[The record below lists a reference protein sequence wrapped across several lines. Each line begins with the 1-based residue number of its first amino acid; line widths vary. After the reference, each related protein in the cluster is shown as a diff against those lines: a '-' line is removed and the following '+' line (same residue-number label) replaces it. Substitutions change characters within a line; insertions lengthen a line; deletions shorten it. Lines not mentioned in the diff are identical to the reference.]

1 MPPWVYL
8 RVVYTGFNL
17 SGWYI
22 PALTSQGGYPL
33 PRVYLRV
40 VDLSLGYTSGW
51 CISCYTS
58 GWCTSCYTSGWW
70 GTPFIPQGGGC
81 TPFIPQGGYTSRFIL
96 RVLVIPVHTSGC
108 GYPRSYLRVV
118 NSGVNSAQ
126 RGEEW

>member
-40 VDLSLGYTSGW
+40 VYLLLYLRVVYLLLYLRVVGYTVH
-51 CISCYTS
+51 
-58 GWCTSCYTSGWW
+58 TSGWW
-70 GTPFIPQGGGC
+70 VYTVHTSGWVYLPVY
-81 TPFIPQGGYTSRFIL
+81 PQGGYTSRFIL